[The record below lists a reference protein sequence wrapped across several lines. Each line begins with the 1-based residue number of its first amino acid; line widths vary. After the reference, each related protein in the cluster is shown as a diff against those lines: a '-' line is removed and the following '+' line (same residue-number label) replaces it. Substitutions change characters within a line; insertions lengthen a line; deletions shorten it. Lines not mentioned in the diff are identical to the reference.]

1 MDDHSIQ
8 PIDYRGVSILIRVEP
23 TDDGVFGHA
32 DLFAKDQFKGR
43 LSVGA
48 GRAQPDDVRRRLRC
62 LAKAKVDTWRLIGAC
77 GGR

>member
-1 MDDHSIQ
+1 MEDSSIQ
-8 PIDYRGVSILIRVEP
+8 PIDYRGISIRIQVEH
-23 TDDGVFGHA
+23 TGDGVFGHA

-77 GGR
+77 GGH